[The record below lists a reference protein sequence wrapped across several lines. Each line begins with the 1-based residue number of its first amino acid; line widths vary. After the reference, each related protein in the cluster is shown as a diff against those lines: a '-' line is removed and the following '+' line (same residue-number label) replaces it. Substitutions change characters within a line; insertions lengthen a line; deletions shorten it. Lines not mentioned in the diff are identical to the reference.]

1 MLSPDQEESRA
12 AAPEIQ
18 ALLHHREDG
27 QMQDIL
33 RRISN
38 VPGVLGAFVCSNEGD
53 VLASAF
59 TDPIAPH
66 QLSTVCRTITQTLDV
81 LHTAKHAR
89 VSNLDLLYA
98 KGRLLIKRL
107 PRGALVMV
115 CVRTVNIP
123 LLSLTSETAA
133 KALIPLLKIT
143 APPAPRVRTE
153 GIPVTALSAVARDVL
168 GPTGERVLEG
178 LLKKQGHTAEILTG
192 EELLAV
198 LPQLESSFA
207 VFVGSA
213 RARSAVE
220 AMRRLSVPA

>member
-1 MLSPDQEESRA
+1 
-12 AAPEIQ
+12 
-18 ALLHHREDG
+18 
-27 QMQDIL
+27 MQDIL

-143 APPAPRVRTE
+143 APPASRVPTE

-198 LPQLESSFA
+198 LPQLENSFA

-213 RARSAVE
+213 KARSAVE